1 MTHPTTAR
9 CSTDCGP
16 APGATHSD
24 SGTRHRRR
32 VRPWRASRRGPRR
45 FASAWPRRSRPLRRS
60 DRGRAAHPRS
70 SERRALRAGPWHR
83 TARRS
88 RGHRPSSRARDRL
101 AAPRRAHAPARAP
114 RPRCTSVRA
123 LSGDRDTH
131 ARAREQRCGAFGA
144 PMRVQPRCRNELRSR
159 SLFNLS
165 LRERRAQGLC
175 RGRGP
180 WARSDRSS
188 RQSRSSL
195 VQSQSALKTVGGS
208 VSIGTRCARSS
219 VAAFCAF
226 SRASSARRAGSSMF
240 RSSSVTEATTI
251 AC

>member
-45 FASAWPRRSRPLRRS
+45 FASVWPRRSRPLRRS
-60 DRGRAAHPRS
+60 DRGKVAHPRS
-70 SERRALRAGPWHR
+70 SGRRALRGGPWHR

-88 RGHRPSSRARDRL
+88 RGHHPSSRARDRL

-131 ARAREQRCGAFGA
+131 ARARERRCGAFGA
-144 PMRVQPRCRNELRSR
+144 PMRVQPRYRNELRSR
-159 SLFNLS
+159 SLLNLS
-165 LRERRAQGLC
+165 LRE
-175 RGRGP
+175 GRGL
-180 WARSDRSS
+180 WSRSS

-195 VQSQSALKTVGGS
+195 VQSQSGLKTVGGS
-208 VSIGTRCARSS
+208 VSIGTRCARIS